1 MRVSDILLD
10 LSHVRLKM
18 ANIRFQPHDAT
29 DRLSRNS
36 LAHLIFP
43 VPDLSG
49 NGPLSEDRRC
59 GLTDCGPPAGPL
71 RGRVHAPALQPV
83 FAMPQCSSRRDVR
96 VSEPDHEFCLLEMFS
111 QETIIWEGYP

>member
-29 DRLSRNS
+29 VIAHDRLSRNS

-71 RGRVHAPALQPV
+71 RGR
-83 FAMPQCSSRRDVR
+83 
-96 VSEPDHEFCLLEMFS
+96 
-111 QETIIWEGYP
+111 EGCHGLGHVLAKKGCNADGARWGRESGTR